1 MIVTEASYRAAS
13 KGTLEMPD
21 FVAPPMHVV
30 VANDFAHVNG
40 GMAQVAVRSA
50 IGLAQRGYHVT
61 FFAAVGPVDP
71 GFEKAGVDVV
81 FTDQYDIKNDPVR
94 LRAASQG
101 LWNFPAAARMKDL
114 LARLPVDRTIV
125 HVHGWTKCLSSS
137 FIRTALD
144 RGVRVVMT
152 LNDYFFACPNGGFF
166 NFTRGQ
172 ACHLQPLSWACLRE
186 NCDRDGY
193 AEKIWRTAR
202 QAIQNHMGI
211 TQASLLTFITVSDF
225 SETVLRKYL
234 PASAPVFRI
243 TNPCD
248 LPYGEPVPVAH
259 NVPFVFIGRLS
270 TEKGLSLLARAA
282 CKLDTPVIF
291 VGDGHCRE
299 EISNCNSKAVIT
311 GWQSR
316 EQISI
321 HLRSA
326 RCLVLPSLW
335 YEAQP
340 LSINEAASVGVP
352 AIVPDQCAAAEM
364 VENGVTGLWFKT
376 GNCSD
381 LQQKMELMLDNDR
394 ASRMGRAAYERYWKR
409 PFTLERHV
417 DELERCYASVID
429 ASS

>member
-1 MIVTEASYRAAS
+1 MSVIAESCRPGS
-13 KGTLEMPD
+13 KATLEIRESGIS
-21 FVAPPMHVV
+21 PMHIV

-61 FFAAVGPVDP
+61 FFAAVGPVDAA
-71 GFEKAGVDVV
+71 FDKAGVDVV
-81 FTDQYDIKNDPVR
+81 FTDQYDIKTDPVR
-94 LRAASQG
+94 IRAASQG
-101 LWNFPAAARMKDL
+101 LWNFRAAARMKEL
-114 LARLPVDRTIV
+114 LARLPADRTIV
-125 HVHGWTKCLSSS
+125 HIHGWTKSLSSS
-137 FIRTALD
+137 FIRAALD
-144 RGVRVVMT
+144 RGVRVVIT

-172 ACHLQPLSWACLRE
+172 ACHLQPLSLACLRE

-193 AEKIWRTAR
+193 LEKIWRSAR
-202 QAIQNHMGI
+202 QAIQNHIGI
-211 TQASLLTFITVSDF
+211 TQRSLLTFVTVSDF
-225 SETVLRKYL
+225 SETVLREYL
-234 PASAPVFRI
+234 PPGAPLFRI

-248 LPYGEPVPVAH
+248 LPQSEPVPVAR
-259 NVPFVFIGRLS
+259 NVPFVFVGRLS
-270 TEKGLSLLARAA
+270 AEKGLSLLAKAA
-282 CKLDTPVIF
+282 RELDAPVVF
-291 VGDGHCRE
+291 VGDGPCRE
-299 EISNCNSKAVIT
+299 EILNCNSKAVIT

-316 EQISI
+316 EQISTL
-321 HLRSA
+321 LRSA
-326 RCLVLPSLW
+326 RCSVLPSLW

-340 LSINEAASVGVP
+340 LSINEAASIGVP

-381 LQQKMELMLDNDR
+381 LRQKMELMLDNER
-394 ASRMGRAAYERYWKR
+394 ASKMGCAAYERYWKQ

-417 DELERCYASVID
+417 HELERCYASIL